1 MSSYL
6 HPTSPGATSG
16 SPQRRSQESSN
27 KSFTEQF
34 ESAMNEEMQR
44 MTSTTIT
51 KSNANSPPKYPQ
63 VQETEVSESYLPP
76 TSTEPGFA
84 SEALLQRGL
93 QVTPH
98 STNPTSGFP
107 YPPLLA
113 SSNVSR
119 SSWAAF
125 TSEIQ
130 SMARLSK
137 QQWLT
142 TVGAASATLSVGAL
156 MVGVLAVIPSIIVG
170 KKYRKARED
179 DNLVTADKSGE
190 LAECVER
197 WNREYFSGRGLVV
210 RVDVPGSAVGMEDMD
225 VYSEK
230 KSTFR
235 KSPTPNTSL
244 ASSPSGSYREG
255 SKEAKR
261 DEAAR
266 MMAARK
272 GRIVIIP
279 MNGAQE
285 SMFAG
290 NENERAGQPAL
301 DDGETLWSKGDFPT
315 YRGQRDMYPD
325 EPKP

>member
-1 MSSYL
+1 
-6 HPTSPGATSG
+6 
-16 SPQRRSQESSN
+16 
-27 KSFTEQF
+27 
-34 ESAMNEEMQR
+34 MNEEMQKTAD
-44 MTSTTIT
+44 TSVT
-51 KSNANSPPKYPQ
+51 KSNPDSPEKSPR
-63 VQETEVSESYLPP
+63 VSETYLPP

-84 SEALLQRGL
+84 SEAVLLRGL

-98 STNPTSGFP
+98 STNPSSGFP

-125 TSEIQ
+125 TAEIQ
-130 SMARLSK
+130 SMVKLST

-156 MVGVLAVIPSIIVG
+156 MVGFLAVIPSVIVG

-179 DNLVTADKSGE
+179 DNLVAADKSGE
-190 LAECVER
+190 LASCVER
-197 WNREYFSGRGLVV
+197 WNREYFASRGLVV
-210 RVDVPGSAVGMEDMD
+210 RVDVPGSAVGMEGMD

-235 KSPTPNTSL
+235 KSPSPNTSL
-244 ASSPSGSYREG
+244 SPSPSGSYREG
-255 SKEAKR
+255 SKEAKK

-279 MNGAQE
+279 VNAAQE
-285 SMFAG
+285 SEFAG
-290 NENERAGQPAL
+290 VEDEKGQSTL